1 MKNFCV
7 IDIGTN
13 AVKIKIFSDGRYVS
27 LRNKPIGQVNNN
39 VSKDDIL
46 RHVQDFIHEAKDG
59 YQVPQNQVYIYA
71 TEGVRRAPDSKLI
84 QQEIEQ
90 KTQRRLHVLDPKREA
105 RLSALGGLSSIELKM
120 ADALPITMT
129 LGGLKDGIAQENCKS
144 AECQKFSISFADF
157 SIWSFLIKM
166 VRYRRCFKH

>member
-27 LRNKPIGQVNNN
+27 LRNKLIGQVNNN

-59 YQVPQNQVYIYA
+59 YQVPQNQEIYLTGYHA
-71 TEGVRRAPDSKLI
+71 YVLPFFSKRYTVR
-84 QQEIEQ
+84 QFQE
-90 KTQRRLHVLDPKREA
+90 
-105 RLSALGGLSSIELKM
+105 
-120 ADALPITMT
+120 
-129 LGGLKDGIAQENCKS
+129 
-144 AECQKFSISFADF
+144 
-157 SIWSFLIKM
+157 
-166 VRYRRCFKH
+166 